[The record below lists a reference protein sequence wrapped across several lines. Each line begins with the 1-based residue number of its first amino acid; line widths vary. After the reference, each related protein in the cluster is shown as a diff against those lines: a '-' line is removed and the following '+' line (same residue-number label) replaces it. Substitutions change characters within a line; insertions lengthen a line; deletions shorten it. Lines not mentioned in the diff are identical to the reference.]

1 MLVMAWSDDR
11 KEMARVLL
19 AVRIHIQNLLERLG
33 MHSKLEA
40 ATFAMQRSMELELT
54 TGGLDN

>member
-19 AVRIHIQNLLERLG
+19 AVRIHIQNLLEKLG

-40 ATFAMQRSMELELT
+40 ATLAMQRSMELELT